1 MDAQIS
7 YRLATAGDIP
17 ELRVLIPMSV
27 RALSEGF
34 YSPAQVD
41 GALEHHVFGVD
52 SRLIEDGTYLIAEAD
67 GQIVCAGGWSKRK
80 TLYGSSEGKT
90 GPDPLLDPSRDPARI
105 RAFFVHPGWARRGI
119 GRRIMQACEDAA
131 REAGFTRMELVATLP
146 GEKLYAVM
154 GFKPVEPV
162 DIPLSDG
169 DMLPCVRMDKLI
181 E

>member
-1 MDAQIS
+1 MGDAIR

-17 ELRVLIPMSV
+17 DLRVLIPMSV

-34 YSPAQVD
+34 YTPAQVD

-52 SRLIEDGTYLIAEAD
+52 SQLIEDGTYLIAEAD
-67 GQIVCAGGWSKRK
+67 GQIVGAGGWSKRK

-119 GRRIMQACEDAA
+119 GRHIMQACEDAA

-162 DIPLSDG
+162 DIPLSG
-169 DMLPCVRMDKLI
+169 GEILTCIRMDKLI